1 MIPGPG
7 GIPNVVGTCLMTPL
21 RSGHLTPCR
30 ERCGRTTPRQQPTA
44 LTTFYNIANL
54 SKMTTCDAYTIVEGL
69 PAPQVYHDLRKLAGM
84 TPPPL
89 EAVPKA
95 LENSFVGILAYETN
109 AMLDDSTPSSGQVPV
124 AMGRLVG
131 DKSLFL
137 ILCDVAVHPEHQRR
151 GLGKRIMQALID
163 YVDAH
168 APQAYVSLVAEPAAQ
183 KLYPQYGFKDVQ
195 PSIGMYRMIR
205 DRKIENKIASGEPSG
220 GPA

>member
-1 MIPGPG
+1 M
-7 GIPNVVGTCLMTPL
+7 
-21 RSGHLTPCR
+21 
-30 ERCGRTTPRQQPTA
+30 
-44 LTTFYNIANL
+44 
-54 SKMTTCDAYTIVEGL
+54 EGL
-69 PAPQVYHDLRKLAGM
+69 PTPQVYHDLRKLAGM

-95 LENSFVGILAYETN
+95 LENSFVAVLAYETKG
-109 AMLDDSTPSSGQVPV
+109 MLDDSTPSPDQNPV
-124 AMGRLVG
+124 AMGHLVG

-151 GLGKRIMQALID
+151 GLGKHIMQALVD

-205 DRKIENKIASGEPSG
+205 GRKTEGEIVNEGSSG
-220 GPA
+220 GQS

>member
-1 MIPGPG
+1 
-7 GIPNVVGTCLMTPL
+7 MT
-21 RSGHLTPCR
+21 SSNG
-30 ERCGRTTPRQQPTA
+30 
-44 LTTFYNIANL
+44 
-54 SKMTTCDAYTIVEGL
+54 YTITEGL
-69 PAPQVYHDLRKLAGM
+69 PTPQVYHDLRKLAGM

-95 LENSFVGILAYETN
+95 LENSFVAVLAYETKGI
-109 AMLDDSTPSSGQVPV
+109 LDDSTPSPDQNPV

-151 GLGKRIMQALID
+151 GLGKRIMQALVD

-205 DRKIENKIASGEPSG
+205 GRKIEGEIVNEGSSAG
-220 GPA
+220 QS

>member
-1 MIPGPG
+1 
-7 GIPNVVGTCLMTPL
+7 MT
-21 RSGHLTPCR
+21 STNG
-30 ERCGRTTPRQQPTA
+30 
-44 LTTFYNIANL
+44 
-54 SKMTTCDAYTIVEGL
+54 YTIVEGL
-69 PAPQVYHDLRKLAGM
+69 PTPQVYHDLRKLAGM

-95 LENSFVGILAYETN
+95 LENSFVAILAYESKS
-109 AMLDDSTPSSGQVPV
+109 MLDESTPSPDQKPV

-137 ILCDVAVHPEHQRR
+137 ILVDVAVHPEHQRR
-151 GLGKRIMQALID
+151 GLGKRIMKALID

-168 APQAYVSLVAEPAAQ
+168 APQAYVSLVAEPVAQ

-205 DRKIENKIASGEPSG
+205 DRKIEGEVINEGSSGDQ
-220 GPA
+220 A

>member
-1 MIPGPG
+1 
-7 GIPNVVGTCLMTPL
+7 MT
-21 RSGHLTPCR
+21 STNG
-30 ERCGRTTPRQQPTA
+30 
-44 LTTFYNIANL
+44 
-54 SKMTTCDAYTIVEGL
+54 YTIVEGL
-69 PAPQVYHDLRKLAGM
+69 PTPQVYHDLRKLAGM

-95 LENSFVGILAYETN
+95 LENSFVAILAYESKG
-109 AMLDDSTPSSGQVPV
+109 MLNESTPSPDQNPV

-137 ILCDVAVHPEHQRR
+137 ILVDVAVHPEHQRC
-151 GLGKRIMQALID
+151 GLGKRIMKALID

-205 DRKIENKIASGEPSG
+205 DRKIEGEVVNEGSAG
-220 GPA
+220 DQA